1 MTNQPPSEPTL
12 PFDPHDLSNNTGQ
25 SRRIGP
31 YKLLQ
36 KIGEGGMGEVWMAD
50 QQQPVRRRVALKLI
64 KSGLDN
70 RQILARFE
78 AERQAL
84 AIMNHQNIAQV
95 FDAGTSDDGTPYFV
109 MELVQGVPLTTYC
122 DQNSL
127 SIDERLKLFIPVC
140 QAVQH
145 AHLKGI
151 IHRDLKPTNVLVSL
165 YDGQPVPKVI
175 DFGLAKALQHQMR
188 LTDKTLFTEFGQ
200 VVGTVQYMSPEQAE
214 LNQLDIDTRTD
225 IYSLG
230 IMLYELLAGSTPIDT
245 DTIRRQAILQ
255 ILETIRSQDPPRP
268 SARLSSLSKEAA
280 SGISQQRK
288 TEVSQLRSVLSVD
301 LDWIVMKALEK
312 ERGRRYESASGFADD
327 IQRYL
332 SGQPVTARPPSIR
345 YRVKKYLRR
354 RKSQVAWSFALFIL
368 LATLLV
374 SGWMTLERIRQTR
387 EIGRLDQALQHE
399 KVAAENERR
408 AKEEALLNE
417 ERAVIASHQAADARH
432 NEMLA
437 RLEAQAA
444 RDEISKNRA
453 EAERQAEMAQSVQR
467 EMRKQLTTAENRL
480 ERALAA
486 LKAAGIEY
494 EEDSGDS
501 AKRPADE

>member
-1 MTNQPPSEPTL
+1 MDGRS
-12 PFDPHDLSNNTGQ
+12 G
-25 SRRIGP
+25 
-31 YKLLQ
+31 
-36 KIGEGGMGEVWMAD
+36 AA
-50 QQQPVRRRVALKLI
+50 VRRRVALKLI
-64 KSGLDN
+64 KSGLEN

-95 FDAGTSDDGTPYFV
+95 LDAGTSDDGTPYFV

-127 SIDERLKLFIPVC
+127 SIDQRLKLFIPVC

-230 IMLYELLAGSTPIDT
+230 VMLYELLAGSTPIDT

-255 ILETIRSQDPPRP
+255 ILETIRTQYPPRP
-268 SARLSSLSKEAA
+268 SARLSRISKEAA

-312 ERGRRYESASGFADD
+312 ERGGRYETASGFADD

-332 SGQPVTARPPSIR
+332 SGQPVIARPPSVS
-345 YRVKKYLRR
+345 YRAKKYLRR
-354 RKSQVAWSFALFIL
+354 HKSQVAWSFALFIL

-374 SGWMTLERIRQTR
+374 SGWMTLERQRLSEHIRQ
-387 EIGRLDQALQHE
+387 I
-399 KVAAENERR
+399 KV
-408 AKEEALLNE
+408 
-417 ERAVIASHQAADARH
+417 S
-432 NEMLA
+432 
-437 RLEAQAA
+437 AA
-444 RDEISKNRA
+444 RVR
-453 EAERQAEMAQSVQR
+453 EAEIYLVYAQKNATKRQ
-467 EMRKQLTTAENRL
+467 
-480 ERALAA
+480 
-486 LKAAGIEY
+486 
-494 EEDSGDS
+494 
-501 AKRPADE
+501 